1 MLLEKSRKFIIKS
14 SAAHEHILSIL
25 DDMRPNLSREQII
38 SFFLWGHKNSNEN
51 STKIFSFALNVPN
64 GSSHRS
70 HFLFLHPKSSHFGS
84 SSQHGENSFG
94 FFFQG
99 FFVVGSESRKKQ
111 KELRIHWNGREKNN
125 KFYFYDCKFMPYV
138 AAWRWKFRIF
148 NVFSFHKHGYFFH
161 FFKVF
166 RLTLKPRSW
175 ISWITWSFTF
185 CAYHI
190 SYPHP
195 SKVVFRLAAPETS
208 LTSVSSTLFT
218 YNFARV

>member
-1 MLLEKSRKFIIKS
+1 MKT
-14 SAAHEHILSIL
+14 
-25 DDMRPNLSREQII
+25 Q
-38 SFFLWGHKNSNEN
+38 
-51 STKIFSFALNVPN
+51 
-64 GSSHRS
+64 
-70 HFLFLHPKSSHFGS
+70 PKSSRLHWTCQMDLHTGRFFS
-84 SSQHGENSFG
+84 SSTRNRPTS
-94 FFFQG
+94 
-99 FFVVGSESRKKQ
+99 VAVPSMVRTRSASSSRVSLLLALSLEKNKKNWEFIEMEG
-111 KELRIHWNGREKNN
+111 KKNN

-138 AAWRWKFRIF
+138 AAWRWKFWIF